1 MNNRIINRIKYAQ
14 RNAAD
19 FDANKLKNLKTIYD
33 ILNYLKQF
41 LEFPDYIDSILY
53 KSVEKTVYGNEKLIN
68 DLINKLVEPIP
79 ENTNIRQAANSIARK
94 IFIELMD
101 KLANQ
106 ICIRANKTLKIDALK
121 QFATYPF
128 QVEKK
133 FDMYIF
139 YPVSDYLLDYIYAN
153 DKFVEKFMDYNKL
166 FTTEKSKNNL
176 KKWLKK
182 SIQEA
187 LADSDNEDMDLSLK
201 DIIRRLIIEH
211 NLKDFKDLN
220 QFINGNIK
228 SIVDQNFAAFF
239 YSVPDLYLYL
249 KNKNIILDTD
259 SISTSGLFKN
269 IVNNIDLKF
278 LADTLCNELRKI
290 DKTVLFNQFV
300 DDPFNF
306 INFND
311 DIDKNN
317 IVYST
322 RSPINFSSDRSGP
335 LIIIGSEVLRGNN
348 SDLKHHD
355 DLVTKYKEE
364 HGIAIDEDDRAAYT
378 EGYDPFKNVGVGVGS
393 YFGKVA
399 LLEYVANDSVQ
410 DLEVEEGSV
419 INNNGNAEQIK
430 NALIADDF
438 TKVYINNNQA
448 WTSKE
453 YKRLAKLKAKKIA
466 TIVNGQIQ
474 SLDDLND
481 DSIKLGDTIKV
492 HNTCM
497 ADLNSANTVAYAYIN
512 GNFIRG
518 DTFNTMRET
527 HNNLFEKYRK
537 DMQLHV
543 HDQKKQSAKEWYY
556 TSDNE
561 LMKMAVSFIKY
572 DNIIFVYPNTTNYNL
587 FQSIVSYVHSA
598 FNCRVFI
605 INNNCTELTRLAHKK
620 GKHYELYRIY

>member
-1 MNNRIINRIKYAQ
+1 MIMNNRIINRMKYAQ
-14 RNAAD
+14 KNTAD
-19 FDANKLKNLKTIYD
+19 FDANELKNLKTIYD
-33 ILNYLKQF
+33 ILDYLKQF

-53 KSVEKTVYGNEKLIN
+53 KAVEKTVYGNEKLIN
-68 DLINKLVEPIP
+68 DSINKLVEPIP
-79 ENTNIRQAANSIARK
+79 ENTNVRQAANSIARK

-187 LADSDNEDMDLSLK
+187 LADSDNEDMDLSLR

-211 NLKDFKDLN
+211 NLKDFKDLD

-228 SIVDQNFAAFF
+228 SIVDQHYTLFF
-239 YSVPDLYLYL
+239 YSVPDLYAYL
-249 KNKNIILDTD
+249 KNKHIILDTD

-269 IVNNIDLKF
+269 IINNLDLKF

-290 DKTVLFNQFV
+290 DKTVLFSQFV

-311 DIDKNN
+311 DTDKNN

-335 LIIIGSEVLRGNN
+335 LVVIGSEVLRGNN
-348 SDLKHHD
+348 SDLKHHN

-364 HGIAIDEDDRAAYT
+364 HGIAIDEDDPAAYT
-378 EGYDPFKNVGVGVGS
+378 EGYNPFKNMGVGVGS

-419 INNNGNAEQIK
+419 INNNGNTEQIK
-430 NALIADDF
+430 NTLVADGF

-453 YKRLAKLKAKKIA
+453 YKRLAKLKAKKTA
-466 TIVNGQIQ
+466 TIVNG
-474 SLDDLND
+474 
-481 DSIKLGDTIKV
+481 
-492 HNTCM
+492 
-497 ADLNSANTVAYAYIN
+497 
-512 GNFIRG
+512 
-518 DTFNTMRET
+518 
-527 HNNLFEKYRK
+527 
-537 DMQLHV
+537 
-543 HDQKKQSAKEWYY
+543 
-556 TSDNE
+556 
-561 LMKMAVSFIKY
+561 
-572 DNIIFVYPNTTNYNL
+572 
-587 FQSIVSYVHSA
+587 
-598 FNCRVFI
+598 
-605 INNNCTELTRLAHKK
+605 
-620 GKHYELYRIY
+620 